1 MTSDPQ
7 VPSPMPRQDLSAF
20 APSRGVTAPKLAP
33 RRRPEGVST
42 PAPHRAPAAPAETT
56 PAPEAVTE
64 STADSAPAVDLP
76 ATSTTPAGQPK
87 KTQSNTPRS
96 GQRGSARTP
105 ASSDPKSAGQIIAY
119 IKDPVAER
127 MRAAQVQTR
136 RTYLQL
142 VIDAIDAT
150 HTQLPQLLEA
160 AGYIDRRSSSLFG
173 DAAQGVRQRSS
184 GERKQQIGLR
194 PPAGVLAVID
204 QLVIDSGAPHRSALI
219 EVALDAHL
227 ASH

>member
-1 MTSDPQ
+1 MTADSQ

-20 APSRGVTAPKLAP
+20 APTRGVTAPKLAP
-33 RRRPEGVST
+33 RRRPESAATTT
-42 PAPHRAPAAPAETT
+42 PPQTPVVPAQTT
-56 PAPEAVTE
+56 PAPAATDP
-64 STADSAPAVDLP
+64 TADSAPVADRP
-76 ATSTTPAGQPK
+76 ATSTPPAGPPRRA
-87 KTQSNTPRS
+87 QSNASKS
-96 GQRGSARTP
+96 GQRGTTRVPPPGES
-105 ASSDPKSAGQIIAY
+105 KSAGQIIAY

-150 HTQLPQLLEA
+150 HTELPQLLEA

-227 ASH
+227 ASR